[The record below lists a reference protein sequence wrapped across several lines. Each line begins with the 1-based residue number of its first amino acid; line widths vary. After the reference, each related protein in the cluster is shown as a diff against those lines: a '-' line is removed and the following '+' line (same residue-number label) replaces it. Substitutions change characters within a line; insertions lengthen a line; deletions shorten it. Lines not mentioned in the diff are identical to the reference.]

1 MNRVVTNDDI
11 PFKLKDIVRDSWV
24 IITSIIGKLIEF
36 FRWLNFHIWGWITI
50 ISAILSIIA
59 IVVEGNSSVKF
70 AGSKIE
76 KISLIIKIWFG
87 TI

>member
-1 MNRVVTNDDI
+1 MVTSDDI
-11 PFKLKDIVRDSWV
+11 PFRLNDVVRDNCV

-36 FRWLNFHIWGWITI
+36 FRWLNFHICGWITI

-76 KISLIIKIWFG
+76 KISLIIKIWFV